1 MWSTNNMGRIT
12 NRKSEIQQY
21 YPSDGRDS
29 GQKHIWQE
37 VIFHMELTW
46 TGGLPILTE
55 VSLTISK
62 DITKL
67 CITNNRVGNC
77 LHL

>member
-1 MWSTNNMGRIT
+1 MSRIK

-29 GQKHIWQE
+29 GQKYIWQE
-37 VIFHMELTW
+37 VIFHMELNW
-46 TGGLPILTE
+46 TGGFPIPIE

-67 CITNNRVGNC
+67 CATNNQVGNC